1 MDNKDQL
8 IPSLNL
14 LKVKVD
20 LMLYA
25 VKTDK
30 GFPIPQDLGTMEEIS
45 VLVDKI
51 KIICNGK

>member
-1 MDNKDQL
+1 MNEELFQ
-8 IPSLNL
+8 PLNL

-25 VKTDK
+25 LKMDK
-30 GFPIPQDLGTMEEIS
+30 EFPIEHDLETLEEIS

-51 KIICNGK
+51 KIIMNGK